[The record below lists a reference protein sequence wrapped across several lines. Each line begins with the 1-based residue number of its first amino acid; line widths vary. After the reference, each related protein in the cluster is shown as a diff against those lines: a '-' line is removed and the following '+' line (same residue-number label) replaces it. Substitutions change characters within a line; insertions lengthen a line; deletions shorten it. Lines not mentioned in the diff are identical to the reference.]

1 MFTKKT
7 QYYNIII
14 KSKNNKDIKL
24 SLVSGKPVIEALN
37 EFNSHIQDKTQHIQK
52 LYVYNEDQKMNVN
65 LQYKIE
71 SDIVVFRD

>member
-14 KSKNNKDIKL
+14 KSKNTQDIKL
-24 SLVSGKPVIEALN
+24 SLVSGKPLIEALN
-37 EFNSHIQDKTQHIQK
+37 EFNSHIQDKTEHIQN
-52 LYVYNEDQKMNVN
+52 LYVYNGDTKINVN
-65 LQYKIE
+65 LQYRIK